1 MPTDIDS
8 LDEQLVVSGNY
19 TADAADEVIIWDD
32 TQGGGSIQL
41 LAVSLVKQEQ
51 ITITNLTNFPL
62 RVIANASDKIQKTY
76 DEVKFKSGTII
87 FDGYTTQQGTSGESD
102 LFNEIQ
108 ARLGYDYAGTADI
121 FL

>member
-8 LDEQLVVSGNY
+8 LDEQSVVSGNY

-62 RVIANASDKIQKTY
+62 RVIANASDKI
-76 DEVKFKSGTII
+76 
-87 FDGYTTQQGTSGESD
+87 
-102 LFNEIQ
+102 
-108 ARLGYDYAGTADI
+108 
-121 FL
+121 

>member
-8 LDEQLVVSGNY
+8 LDEQSVVSGNY
-19 TADAADEVIIWDD
+19 IADAADEVIIWDD

-62 RVIANASDKIQKTY
+62 RVIANASDKI
-76 DEVKFKSGTII
+76 
-87 FDGYTTQQGTSGESD
+87 
-102 LFNEIQ
+102 
-108 ARLGYDYAGTADI
+108 
-121 FL
+121 

>member
-8 LDEQLVVSGNY
+8 LDEQSVVSGNY

-41 LAVSLVKQEQ
+41 LAVSLVEQEQ
-51 ITITNLTNFPL
+51 ITITNLTTYTL

-76 DEVKFKSGTII
+76 DEVRFRSGTII
-87 FDGYTTQQGTSGESD
+87 FYKLQDGTGWA
-102 LFNEIQ
+102 L
-108 ARLGYDYAGTADI
+108 R
-121 FL
+121 

>member
-62 RVIANASDKIQKTY
+62 RVIANASDKI
-76 DEVKFKSGTII
+76 
-87 FDGYTTQQGTSGESD
+87 
-102 LFNEIQ
+102 
-108 ARLGYDYAGTADI
+108 
-121 FL
+121 

>member
-8 LDEQLVVSGNY
+8 LDEQSVVSGNY

-62 RVIANASDKIQKTY
+62 RIIANASDKI
-76 DEVKFKSGTII
+76 
-87 FDGYTTQQGTSGESD
+87 
-102 LFNEIQ
+102 
-108 ARLGYDYAGTADI
+108 
-121 FL
+121 